1 MSLPR
6 LPPTAGGTAKFELP
20 MFRYRI
26 GTTSFDNGGRDCV
39 ADINEDGD
47 VDVADLLLLLEAWG
61 PCTDCN
67 EDLDDDD
74 NVGVSDLLILLASW
88 GPCP

>member
-26 GTTSFDNGGRDCV
+26 GTTIFDKPDPDCV
-39 ADINEDGD
+39 ADIDDDGD
-47 VDVADLLLLLEAWG
+47 VDVADLLLLLDA
-61 PCTDCN
+61 
-67 EDLDDDD
+67 
-74 NVGVSDLLILLASW
+74 
-88 GPCP
+88 